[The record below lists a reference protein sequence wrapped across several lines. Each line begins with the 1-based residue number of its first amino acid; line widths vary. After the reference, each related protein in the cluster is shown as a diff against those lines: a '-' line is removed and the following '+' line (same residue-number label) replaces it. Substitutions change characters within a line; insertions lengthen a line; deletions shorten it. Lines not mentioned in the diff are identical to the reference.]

1 LTTIKEE
8 VEQYMTSLAKEGQT
22 LTSRFLFP
30 EGFIGFQGH
39 FPEKKVL
46 PGVCQIQ
53 CVLSSLERTYRK
65 PVVLKEI
72 VLAKYLAP
80 VAPGEE
86 ITCLCS
92 DVKEQNDE
100 FIVKAVLSRNG
111 AKISE
116 FKLRLQYGSEGAV
129 S

>member
-1 LTTIKEE
+1 LRTIKEE
-8 VEQYMTSLAKEGQT
+8 VEQYMSSLSKDGQT
-22 LTSRFLFP
+22 VTSRFLFP
-30 EGFIGFQGH
+30 EDFIGFQGH
-39 FPEKKVL
+39 FPDKKVL

-53 CVLSSLERTYRK
+53 CVLSSIEQTYK
-65 PVVLKEI
+65 KTVVLKEI
-72 VLAKYLAP
+72 VLAKYFAP

-92 DVKEQNDE
+92 DVKDENDE
-100 FIVKAVLSRNG
+100 FVVKAVLSRNG

-116 FKLRLQYGSEGAV
+116 FKLRLQYGSEGTV